1 MYRKVAIL
9 NTPEKQIIQAS
20 GKHLSTYKLSK
31 QLDLTRSCV
40 FDYPI
45 KYLESF
51 HPNTILIITEN
62 FEFSVLNPDLQ
73 ILHQG
78 KFLVQK
84 PFPLIVSCA
93 YSGKFPSVLLNFRSN
108 SLTLLSLSS
117 PKPIHF
123 SLPINDEIH
132 WPSSFSKILS
142 IVQVRGENSTDFAV
156 LSK

>member
-20 GKHLSTYKLSK
+20 GKNLSTYKLAK
-31 QLDLTRSCV
+31 QIDPNRSCA

-45 KYLESF
+45 KFLESF
-51 HPNTILIITEN
+51 SPNTILIITEN
-62 FEFSVLNPDLQ
+62 FEFSILDPDLQ

-84 PFPLIVSCA
+84 PFPTIISCT

-108 SLTLLSLSS
+108 SLTSLSVC
-117 PKPIHF
+117 PKPSHF
-123 SLPINDEIH
+123 SFPINDEVH
-132 WPSSFSKILS
+132 WPSSFSKILK
-142 IVQVRGENSTDFAV
+142 IVQVRGENATDFAV
-156 LSK
+156 LFK